1 MKVFLVFYIAC
12 VVITWAVY
20 GRKRQ

>member
-1 MKVFLVFYIAC
+1 LIFYIAC

-20 GRKRQ
+20 GRHSKK